1 MWPYNLVVKTE
12 AKLPEEQEFQI
23 SMAKI
28 VGAETNASWN
38 AEFAWLP

>member
-1 MWPYNLVVKTE
+1 MTLAN
-12 AKLPEEQEFQI
+12 LPEEQESQI

-28 VGAETNASWN
+28 VNAETNASWN